1 MVACARFTGRT
12 EKECTRRH
20 WGCPCREEMERAF
33 HAMRVEDIPVLADMM
48 PSDTLAIFEAAWDA
62 SKAYEVRQAIRDYYA
77 ALAAG
82 KNARAAR
89 DLAFLTIEE
98 ALGMTPNADVT
109 GLPLAQTVE
118 LPPKPAG
125 GRSELT

>member
-98 ALGMTPNADVT
+98 ALGMTPNDQLQGRA
-109 GLPLAQTVE
+109 GSLAR
-118 LPPKPAG
+118 PAG
-125 GRSELT
+125 SES

>member
-1 MVACARFTGRT
+1 M
-12 EKECTRRH
+12 EK
-20 WGCPCREEMERAF
+20 AF
-33 HAMRVEDIPVLADMM
+33 QSMRVEDIPVLADMS
-48 PSDTLAIFEAAWDA
+48 PSDSAAIFEAAWNA

-98 ALGMTPNADVT
+98 ALGMSPNKELT
-109 GLPLAQTVE
+109 GAARHE
-118 LPPKPAG
+118 PKP
-125 GRSELT
+125 E

>member
-12 EKECTRRH
+12 EKECTRRE
-20 WGCPCREEMERAF
+20 WGCPCREEMESAF
-33 HAMRVEDIPVLADMM
+33 HAMRVENIPVLAEML
-48 PSDTLAIFEAAWDA
+48 PSDALAIFEEAWNA

-82 KNARAAR
+82 KNARAER

-98 ALGMTPNADVT
+98 ALGMSPNEPAKWPD
-109 GLPLAQTVE
+109 A
-118 LPPKPAG
+118 AG
-125 GRSELT
+125 GRSSD

>member
-98 ALGMTPNADVT
+98 ALGMSPNAR
-109 GLPLAQTVE
+109 LS
-118 LPPKPAG
+118 
-125 GRSELT
+125 GRGKQDGTE

>member
-12 EKECTRRH
+12 EKECTRRE
-20 WGCPCREEMERAF
+20 WGCPCNEEKEAAF
-33 HAMRVEDIPVLADMM
+33 HALRVEDIPGLSDML
-48 PSDTLAIFEAAWDA
+48 PTVAWDIFSAAWDA

-77 ALAAG
+77 ALSAG

-98 ALGMTPNADVT
+98 ALGMSPNDQ
-109 GLPLAQTVE
+109 G
-118 LPPKPAG
+118 K
-125 GRSELT
+125 GRE

>member
-12 EKECTRRH
+12 EKECTRRE
-20 WGCPCREEMERAF
+20 WGCPCRKEMEDAF
-33 HAMRVEDIPVLADMM
+33 HAMRVEDIPVLAEMVPGDA
-48 PSDTLAIFEAAWDA
+48 LAIFEVAWNA
-62 SKAYEVRQAIRDYYA
+62 SKAYEVRAAIRDYYA

-98 ALGMTPNADVT
+98 ATGMSPNGRNEAPAA
-109 GLPLAQTVE
+109 PLA
-118 LPPKPAG
+118 AG
-125 GRSELT
+125 RLD

>member
-12 EKECTRRH
+12 EKECTRRE
-20 WGCPCREEMERAF
+20 WGCPCNQEKEAAF
-33 HAMRVEDIPVLADMM
+33 HALKVEDIPVLAHMM
-48 PSDTLAIFEAAWDA
+48 PTDAWDIFSAAWDA

-98 ALGMTPNADVT
+98 AVGMTPN
-109 GLPLAQTVE
+109 
-118 LPPKPAG
+118 G
-125 GRSELT
+125 GGQGRDD

>member
-48 PSDTLAIFEAAWDA
+48 PSDTLAIFEASWDA

-98 ALGMTPNADVT
+98 ALGMTPNVAAK
-109 GLPLAQTVE
+109 G
-118 LPPKPAG
+118 PA
-125 GRSELT
+125 RSDGPV

>member
-1 MVACARFTGRT
+1 M
-12 EKECTRRH
+12 EK
-20 WGCPCREEMERAF
+20 AF
-33 HAMRVEDIPVLADMM
+33 QSMRVEDIPVLADMS
-48 PSDTLAIFEAAWDA
+48 PSDSAAIFEAAWNA

-98 ALGMTPNADVT
+98 ALGMSPNVDVT
-109 GLPLAQTVE
+109 GLPPAQTVE